1 MIEIGFII
9 VCFVFYEAE
18 ECFEVFLFVFIVL

>member
-1 MIEIGFII
+1 MIEIRLII